1 MERRGIDYGG
11 ARGWR
16 DIAYEYSEIRA
27 CRRYTWRIYIYIYMY
42 IRRQLTPTEKKT
54 QDGGRRLKAG
64 GEKEDDIID
73 KGRVLPIASCLSLQR
88 LRGVGRGEREHKR

>member
-1 MERRGIDYGG
+1 MITG
-11 ARGWR
+11 AREGDEISLMNIQKFVRVVAIR
-16 DIAYEYSEIRA
+16 DA
-27 CRRYTWRIYIYIYMY
+27 YIYIHIYIY